1 MIFMRWVL
9 SIIMLFVVK
18 FGADLED
25 HNKATSKIG
34 DHMQQPPRGTR
45 LSSCEEYE
53 LHPAQEIDCA
63 M

>member
-1 MIFMRWVL
+1 M